1 MGRKRKTHE
10 EFVNEMKEVN
20 LNIEIL
26 GQYKNIKTHINCK
39 CKVCNHEWN
48 GIPNNLIRGA
58 KCPNC
63 AREKKRLLKLKTHE
77 QFVEEMKIVNPNI
90 EILGKY
96 IHSKEKI
103 KCKCKIC
110 NNVWE
115 VIPNDLLIGH
125 GCPICA
131 NKSTGDKARKSQEQ
145 FIADM
150 AITHPELEVL
160 GKYKGNKIKITCRC
174 KECGNIFDMTPNS
187 LLGGQ
192 GCPPCSR
199 QRGYDKTKLTN
210 EEFLSRLELL
220 KPTYKVIDKYITCE
234 TKVRCSCNIC
244 GGIWKATPTKLLNG
258 RGCPICVGK
267 DCVAGIN
274 DIATKRPDLI
284 KYFVDKEDATRYTTG
299 SGQRLI
305 FKCPDC
311 GQEKEMTISVLTCS
325 GFSCDI
331 CSDSISYPNKYMR
344 GFLSQLPVEN
354 VDYEYSP
361 EWIKPLRYDG
371 YFEYNGQS
379 YIMEMDGALGHGK
392 SKYGSKEKDIEG
404 LKKDKYKESMA
415 RQHNIKVIRI
425 DCEVSESDYI
435 SNNIINSE
443 LVDIFDLSSIDWNKC
458 NEFATKNIVKEV
470 CDYFNKTNLNP
481 STIAKVLKLGN
492 NTVRRYLKRGTEL
505 GWCNYQPNSTIRIIK
520 KAIDVFDMNN
530 NKLHHF
536 ESLNECCSF
545 MEKQYGETFDRHTIG
560 KTCRGEKKSY
570 KGFIFKYVA

>member
-1 MGRKRKTHE
+1 M
-10 EFVNEMKEVN
+10 
-20 LNIEIL
+20 L
-26 GQYKNIKTHINCK
+26 Y
-39 CKVCNHEWN
+39 
-48 GIPNNLIRGA
+48 
-58 KCPNC
+58 
-63 AREKKRLLKLKTHE
+63 
-77 QFVEEMKIVNPNI
+77 
-90 EILGKY
+90 
-96 IHSKEKI
+96 
-103 KCKCKIC
+103 
-110 NNVWE
+110 
-115 VIPNDLLIGH
+115 
-125 GCPICA
+125 
-131 NKSTGDKARKSQEQ
+131 
-145 FIADM
+145 
-150 AITHPELEVL
+150 
-160 GKYKGNKIKITCRC
+160 
-174 KECGNIFDMTPNS
+174 
-187 LLGGQ
+187 
-192 GCPPCSR
+192 
-199 QRGYDKTKLTN
+199 
-210 EEFLSRLELL
+210 
-220 KPTYKVIDKYITCE
+220 
-234 TKVRCSCNIC
+234 
-244 GGIWKATPTKLLNG
+244 G
-258 RGCPICVGK
+258 RGCPICIGK

-284 KYFVDKEDATRYTTG
+284 KYFVDKEDAARYTTG

-325 GFSCDI
+325 GFSCGI
-331 CSDSISYPNKYMR
+331 CSDNISYPNKYMR

-415 RQHNIKVIRI
+415 SQHNIKVIRI

-492 NTVRRYLKRGTEL
+492 NTVRRYLRRGTEL

-545 MEKQYGETFDRHTIG
+545 MGKQYGKTFDRHTIG